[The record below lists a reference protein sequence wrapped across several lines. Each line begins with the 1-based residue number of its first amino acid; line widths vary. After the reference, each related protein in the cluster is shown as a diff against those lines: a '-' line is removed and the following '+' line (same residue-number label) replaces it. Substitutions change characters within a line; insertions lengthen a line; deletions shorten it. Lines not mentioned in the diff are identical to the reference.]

1 MKTRTMAIGWL
12 LLTQACG
19 PGGPGDS
26 AGSEGGST
34 TEGATM
40 GGTTTSG
47 GTSGTSA
54 ASSSEGSATTD
65 TPTTGATSGA
75 TTTGAT
81 TTGATVTGTTTDAPA
96 CAAIVGSTDCA
107 ALAEVSPDLS
117 LEECMM
123 CQGAPCGE
131 HEQCDSQY
139 PCVDGFIVL
148 RGCCTDGQ
156 CEGLTPFC
164 GMFIATNN
172 VCVKNDDI

>member
-1 MKTRTMAIGWL
+1 MNTRTMAIGWL
-12 LLTQACG
+12 LLTPACG

-65 TPTTGATSGA
+65 TPTSGATSTGAA
-75 TTTGAT
+75 TTGT
-81 TTGATVTGTTTDAPA
+81 TATGTTTDAPT
-96 CAAIVGSTDCA
+96 CEAIVGSTDCA

-131 HEQCDSQY
+131 HELCDSQY
-139 PCVDGFIVL
+139 PCVDGSIVL

-156 CEGLTPFC
+156 CEGLTSFC
-164 GMFIATNN
+164 GMFIGTNN